1 MRVIIVVQLP
11 VSIGEG
17 LALESGIFIGQDGLG
32 QKFFE
37 QGFGHVPAVDHTEIG
52 FLRAGIA
59 LHTVGVQRVHV
70 VLNGLFALCRER
82 VSRSFCLTAQDGHLL
97 ELVQSLLQEVVGVGG
112 PFLLVVGLLRGGQ
125 GGVIA
130 HIHPHLLI
138 GLRLLGEPVGDGVI
152 VVGDLRGGV
161 CLVAH
166 SGSGRVGVLLPEEEG
181 VPDQKRGDQNGNDD
195 ANGPV
200 ELGLFAH
207 GLFLSLGLVHN
218 VCVILLVSAD
228 KKSLQTRIILNIG
241 NVCKGKRQDSH
252 FCA

>member
-1 MRVIIVVQLP
+1 MVVY
-11 VSIGEG
+11 G
-17 LALESGIFIGQDGLG
+17 
-32 QKFFE
+32 
-37 QGFGHVPAVDHTEIG
+37 
-52 FLRAGIA
+52 
-59 LHTVGVQRVHV
+59 
-70 VLNGLFALCRER
+70 
-82 VSRSFCLTAQDGHLL
+82 
-97 ELVQSLLQEVVGVGG
+97 
-112 PFLLVVGLLRGGQ
+112 
-125 GGVIA
+125 
-130 HIHPHLLI
+130 
-138 GLRLLGEPVGDGVI
+138 
-152 VVGDLRGGV
+152 
-161 CLVAH
+161 LVAH